1 MTGGRHRQLRDGVIP
16 GLKSPKGKPYWAADL
31 TLPKDIKKE
40 TEVKVGVWFVNGV
53 GLAGSRVA
61 TIKLDRDFTTATVKV
76 KVVQGD
82 DRLQP
87 GVKVWLL
94 DQSGKVAAE
103 GKTDECGLV
112 TFEKVLPGTYLVWG
126 VKDADQNAQDFKTV
140 VARGGD
146 TIDVSL
152 SIKRQLAPPIQPVPQ
167 PQR

>member
-1 MTGGRHRQLRDGVIP
+1 M
-16 GLKSPKGKPYWAADL
+16 
-31 TLPKDIKKE
+31 
-40 TEVKVGVWFVNGV
+40 GVWFVNGV

-61 TIKLDRDFTTATVKV
+61 TIKLDRDFTTATLKV
-76 KVVQGD
+76 KVVQGS

-94 DQSGKVAAE
+94 DQFGKVADE
-103 GKTDECGLV
+103 GKTDDCGVV
-112 TFEKVLPGTYLVWG
+112 TFVKVLPGTYTVWA

-146 TIDVSL
+146 EIDVSL
-152 SIKRQLAPPIQPVPQ
+152 AIKRQPAPPTVVPQQ